1 MGARI
6 IALHSFGML
15 IMFFCGELAG
25 CTAVQK
31 SDAKLQLA
39 GSRQHEES

>member
-6 IALHSFGML
+6 IALHSLGMQC
-15 IMFFCGELAG
+15 FY
-25 CTAVQK
+25 AVIGRLHWALQK